1 MCFFLYIKVSH
12 LLRMKILK
20 GKCLLLVFYNDFW
33 MIEIFF
39 IYTENKITFVLL
51 CYNNS
56 PSCGLG

>member
-33 MIEIFF
+33 MIEIFLF
-39 IYTENKITFVLL
+39 TLKIR
-51 CYNNS
+51 
-56 PSCGLG
+56 